1 MILIENQRLE
11 ITQTA
16 IVKILQKMMDEV
28 EIQKVYSAGY
38 SPSDEKI
45 SQWFKLVIKLLQKNG
60 TLVVRL
66 VDETESREL
75 NRQYRGKDSA
85 TNVLSFPF
93 EAPPNIEDNHLGD
106 LVICVPVVN
115 REAIE
120 QNKSKE
126 HHWAHIV
133 IHGILHLLGYDH
145 IEDNDAI
152 KMEQLEIDILD
163 KLGISNPYEAK

>member
-1 MILIENQRLE
+1 VLKRLP
-11 ITQTA
+11 
-16 IVKILQKMMDEV
+16 KMTDDI
-28 EIQKVYSAGY
+28 EIQRVFSTGY
-38 SPSDEKI
+38 TPNDENF
-45 SQWFKLVIKLLQKNG
+45 SEWFNLVIKKLQKHG

-66 VDETESREL
+66 VDEVESREL
-75 NRQYRGKDSA
+75 NQQYRGKDSS

-115 REAIE
+115 REAVE
-120 QNKSKE
+120 QNKSAN

-145 IEDNDAI
+145 MNDSDAM
-152 KMEQLEIDILD
+152 KMEKLEIDLLAT
-163 KLGISNPYEAK
+163 LGISNPYEAK

>member
-1 MILIENQRLE
+1 MIRL
-11 ITQTA
+11 
-16 IVKILQKMMDEV
+16 KMLDEV
-28 EIQKVYSAGY
+28 EIQRVFSEGY
-38 SPSDEKI
+38 APEDENFSK
-45 SQWFKLVIKLLQKNG
+45 WFKLVIKLLHKHG

-66 VDETESREL
+66 VDEAESREL
-75 NRQYRGKDSA
+75 NLNYRNKDSS

-120 QNKSKE
+120 QNKPE
-126 HHWAHIV
+126 NHHWAHIV

-145 IEDNDAI
+145 INDGDAMI
-152 KMEQLEIDILD
+152 MEQLEIDLLD